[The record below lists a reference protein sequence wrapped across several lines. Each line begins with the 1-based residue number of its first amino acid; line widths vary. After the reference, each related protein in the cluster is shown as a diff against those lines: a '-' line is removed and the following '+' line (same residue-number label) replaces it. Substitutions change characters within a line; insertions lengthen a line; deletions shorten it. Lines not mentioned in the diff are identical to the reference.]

1 MTYKEVQSLLQ
12 NLKGKKARLKAMQM
26 YINKER
32 EQLEGVS
39 AVKYDKLIVK
49 ASQCNGTE
57 ARYIKSMDR
66 LNDLEN
72 RYDDLM
78 EDLHNDEKLIFRLME
93 SLSPTE
99 YEVILNRFL
108 RGLSRLKTARIMNFS
123 VDGIKDA
130 QARAIKNMSRK

>member
-12 NLKGKKARLKAMQM
+12 NLKGKKARLKAMQS

-39 AVKYDKLIVK
+39 AVKYDKLVVK

-57 ARYIKSMDR
+57 ARYIKCIDR
-66 LNDLEN
+66 LNDLVN
-72 RYDDLM
+72 RYDELT
-78 EDLHNDEKLIFRLME
+78 EDLHNDENSIFNLMQK
-93 SLSPTE
+93 LSPTE

-108 RGLSRLKTARIMNFS
+108 RGLTCTKTARIMGYS
-123 VDGIKDA
+123 IDGIKDA
-130 QARAIKNMSRK
+130 QTRAIRKMSK